1 MGVRNQGRGMKR
13 LLFVGSLL
21 FLAGCGS
28 SSDTTTTTTPIT
40 SIAGAWE
47 ITATSQ
53 QQVGYSTLIES
64 NLQQTTP
71 TGTVGT
77 GTITATG
84 ADQLVLIG
92 QHPSGGLFF
101 GGLCPGPTVEDIT
114 GTLSSVDTL
123 DLTLTEGAAVYTL
136 TGTVNTS
143 GKSMAGTYVFTSGTC
158 PDSGTFTG
166 VQVAPL
172 AGTYTGNL
180 NFTNGNSDHA
190 TAVLTETMPSNFTI
204 ALTLT
209 GADNTTVTLTGL
221 VVGNSFSVQ
230 GTLGGQSVSYVG
242 YYARSENA
250 IFLVDASNNTAI
262 GTLFAQ

>member
-1 MGVRNQGRGMKR
+1 
-13 LLFVGSLL
+13 
-21 FLAGCGS
+21 
-28 SSDTTTTTTPIT
+28 
-40 SIAGAWE
+40 
-47 ITATSQ
+47 
-53 QQVGYSTLIES
+53 
-64 NLQQTTP
+64 
-71 TGTVGT
+71 
-77 GTITATG
+77 
-84 ADQLVLIG
+84 
-92 QHPSGGLFF
+92 
-101 GGLCPGPTVEDIT
+101 
-114 GTLSSVDTL
+114 
-123 DLTLTEGAAVYTL
+123 
-136 TGTVNTS
+136 
-143 GKSMAGTYVFTSGTC
+143 
-158 PDSGTFTG
+158 
-166 VQVAPL
+166 VQVAAL